1 MFLNTCIKIK
11 MKIRMDK
18 MKTAMIF
25 FLVIILTISLMGADL
40 ALASNNEL
48 TELEAQ
54 QLKILK
60 LSKVVEENPSTIE
73 IKEEIESY
81 KLGLELYQQS
91 NYQQAI
97 SELLKVKYSTL
108 NLPFYIK
115 SQLVLGDCYR
125 KMEDWDSAIEV
136 YKNLV
141 IDDPILTDYSLFFLA
156 ETYRLKGENR
166 ESMATYN
173 RVIENFPQSLIISEA
188 NYQIAQNYRELKDI
202 NSALIYYK
210 NILKD
215 SQDNQ
220 LKAEVLLELSEIYWQ
235 EKKYIDS
242 LNCLYE
248 ILDQGYRLKRNSEPE
263 ELLIRY
269 FDKIQEDLKEIEV
282 PYQIMVKCAD
292 ILFKYRQYNLAED
305 LYKEVIETFPEGPDI
320 AEVYYKRARSLYYKK
335 EYKEAVNQCE
345 EIIAKFPPGE
355 IVIKANYLGGNSL
368 RTLGEGYLAI
378 DKYEKIIGQY
388 PESYYARQSYL
399 RLAESYFQLKETEK
413 GISLWRELISKYPNS
428 DESMTSLW
436 DLARYYTNNNADSQ
450 ALDYYRELSERFSKS
465 RLGDDALY
473 WRGKTLQKTGLEDE
487 ANSIYEKLLKD
498 YPLSYYAERIIE
510 QREDVNYRLLLPVVF
525 ISKEKDFTNLEGFLK
540 KYDKIEEKGQL
551 SLLKAELF
559 GEVSFY
565 KEAIIELIE
574 ALNYNPGNIFLL
586 FRLSDLYQKNKDY
599 YSSLNYS
606 EIIFSYLQDNYPLEE
621 LPLELWKHLYP
632 AYFEDI
638 IREHALKYE
647 IDPLLALAMIRE
659 ESRFNAWNESVAGAR
674 GLMQII
680 FSTGEWI
687 AQKLNFENFNDE
699 MLFSPEVNIN
709 LGCWYIGYLKERFL
723 DDPIL
728 IISGYN
734 AGPGTTSKWLEQYD
748 RADLDNFVENIP
760 YPETRE
766 HIKKVMKSYQ
776 MYKRLAQVLSEE

>member
-1 MFLNTCIKIK
+1 
-11 MKIRMDK
+11 

-25 FLVIILTISLMGADL
+25 FLIIILAISLFGADI
-40 ALASNNEL
+40 ALADNNVL

-60 LSKVVEENPSTIE
+60 LSKVVEGQPSTIKL
-73 IKEEIESY
+73 KEDIERY
-81 KLGLELYQQS
+81 KIGLELYQQS

-97 SELLKVKYSTL
+97 SELQKVKYSTL
-108 NLPFYIK
+108 NLPLYIK
-115 SQLVLGDCYR
+115 SQYLLGDCYR
-125 KMEDWDSAIEV
+125 KIEDWDRAIEI
-136 YKNLV
+136 YKDLV
-141 IDDPILTDYSLFFLA
+141 VDDPILTDYSLFFLA

-166 ESMATYN
+166 ESTATYK
-173 RVIENFPQSLIISEA
+173 RIIENFPQSLIISEA

-210 NILKD
+210 NILED
-215 SQDNQ
+215 SQDNH
-220 LKAEVLLELSEIYWQ
+220 LKAKVLLELSEIYWQ
-235 EKKYIDS
+235 EEKYIDS

-248 ILDQGYRLKRNSEPE
+248 ILDEGYRLKRNSEPE

-269 FDKIQEDLKEIEV
+269 FYMIQEDLKDIKV
-282 PYQIMVKCAD
+282 PYHIMVKCAD

-305 LYKEVIETFPEGPDI
+305 LYKEVIETFPEALDI
-320 AEVYYKRARSLYYKK
+320 AEVYYKMARTLYYKK

-355 IVIKANYLGGNSL
+355 ITIKANYLGGNSL
-368 RTLGEGYLAI
+368 LASGELYFAL
-378 DKYEKIIGQY
+378 DKYKKIIEQY
-388 PESYYARQSYL
+388 PETYYARESYL
-399 RLAESYFQLKETEK
+399 RMAECYFQLGEPEK
-413 GISLWRELISKYPNS
+413 GISQWRQLTDRYPNS
-428 DESMTSLW
+428 DQAMTTWWNLG
-436 DLARYYTNNNADSQ
+436 RYYTKNNKGPE
-450 ALDYYRELSERFSKS
+450 ALEAYRALSERFSKS
-465 RLGDDALY
+465 SLGDDALY
-473 WRGKTLQKTGLEDE
+473 WRGKTLQKMGLEDE

-510 QREDVNYRLLLPVVF
+510 QREDVNYRWLLPVVS
-525 ISKEKDFTNLEGFLK
+525 ISKEKDFTNLEGFLD
-540 KYDKIEEKGQL
+540 KYDKINEKGQL
-551 SLLKAELF
+551 LLLKAELF

-565 KEAIIELIE
+565 KEAIIELTG

-599 YSSLNYS
+599 YDSLNYT
-606 EIIFSYLQDNYPLEE
+606 EIIFNYLQDNYPLEE
-621 LPLELWKHLYP
+621 LPLELWEHLYP
-632 AYFEDI
+632 AYFEDM
-638 IREHALKYE
+638 IREYALKYK

-687 AQKLNFENFNDE
+687 AQKLNFEDFNDE

-709 LGCWYIGYLKERFL
+709 LGCWYINYLKERFL
-723 DDPIL
+723 NDPIL

-734 AGPGTTSKWLEQYD
+734 AGPGTTSKWLKQYN
-748 RADLDNFVENIP
+748 RSDLDNFVENIP
-760 YPETRE
+760 YSETRE

>member
-1 MFLNTCIKIK
+1 
-11 MKIRMDK
+11 

-25 FLVIILTISLMGADL
+25 FLIIISAISLFGTDI
-40 ALASNNEL
+40 ASAVNNEL
-48 TELEAQ
+48 TELEVQ

-60 LSKVVEENPSTIE
+60 LSKVVEEQPSN
-73 IKEEIESY
+73 IKLKEDIKNY
-81 KLGLELYQQS
+81 KVGLELYQQS
-91 NYQQAI
+91 DYQQAI

-115 SQLVLGDCYR
+115 SQLILGDCY
-125 KMEDWDSAIEV
+125 KKIEDWDSAIEV

-156 ETYRLKGENR
+156 ETYRFKGENR
-166 ESMATYN
+166 ESIAAYKRM
-173 RVIENFPQSLIISEA
+173 IENFPQNLIISEA

-215 SQDNQ
+215 SQDDQ
-220 LKAEVLLELSEIYWQ
+220 LKGKVLLELSEVYWQ

-248 ILDQGYRLKRNSEPE
+248 ILDEGYRLKRNSEPE

-269 FDKIQEDLKEIEV
+269 FYKIQEDLKVIEV
-282 PYQIMVKCAD
+282 PYHIVVKCAD
-292 ILFKYRQYNLAED
+292 VLFKYRQYNLAED
-305 LYKEVIETFPEGPDI
+305 LYKEVIKTFPKAADI
-320 AEVYYKRARSLYYKK
+320 AEIYYKRARALYYKK
-335 EYKEAVNQCE
+335 EYREAVNQCE
-345 EIIAKFPPGE
+345 EIIAKFPPSE
-355 IVIKANYLGGNSL
+355 ITIKANYFGGNSL
-368 RTLGEGYLAI
+368 SALGERYLAI

-388 PESYYARQSYL
+388 PETYYARESYL
-399 RLAESYFQLKETEK
+399 RMAECYFQLGEPEK
-413 GISLWRELISKYPNS
+413 GISQWRQLIDRYPNS
-428 DESMTSLW
+428 DQAMTTWWNLG
-436 DLARYYTNNNADSQ
+436 RYYTKNNKDPE
-450 ALDYYRELSERFSKS
+450 ALEAYRALSERFSKS

-473 WRGKTLQKTGLEDE
+473 WRGKTLQKMGLEDE

-510 QREDVNYRLLLPVVF
+510 QREEVNYRWLLPVVS
-525 ISKEKDFTNLEGFLK
+525 ISKENDFTNLEGFLD
-540 KYDKIEEKGQL
+540 KYDKINEKGQL
-551 SLLKAELF
+551 FLLKAELF

-565 KEAIIELIE
+565 KEAIIELKG

-606 EIIFSYLQDNYPLEE
+606 EIIFNYLQDNYPLEE
-621 LPLELWKHLYP
+621 LPLELWEHLYP
-632 AYFEDI
+632 AYFEDM

-687 AQKLNFENFNDE
+687 AQKLNFEDFNDE

-723 DDPIL
+723 NDPIL

-734 AGPGTTSKWLEQYD
+734 AGPGTTSKWLEQYN
-748 RADLDNFVENIP
+748 RSDLDNFVENIP
-760 YPETRE
+760 YSETRE

>member
-1 MFLNTCIKIK
+1 
-11 MKIRMDK
+11 

-25 FLVIILTISLMGADL
+25 FLIIISTISLFGIDI
-40 ALASNNEL
+40 ASAVNNEL
-48 TELEAQ
+48 TELEVQ

-60 LSKVVEENPSTIE
+60 LSKVVEEQPSN
-73 IKEEIESY
+73 IKLKEDIKNY
-81 KLGLELYQQS
+81 KVGLELYQQS
-91 NYQQAI
+91 DYQQAI

-115 SQLVLGDCYR
+115 SQLILGDCYR
-125 KMEDWDSAIEV
+125 KIEDWDSAIEV
-136 YKNLV
+136 YKNLA

-156 ETYRLKGENR
+156 ETYRFKGENR
-166 ESMATYN
+166 ESIVAYKRM
-173 RVIENFPQSLIISEA
+173 IENFPQNLIISEA

-215 SQDNQ
+215 SKDDQ
-220 LKAEVLLELSEIYWQ
+220 LKGKVLLELSEIYWQ

-248 ILDQGYRLKRNSEPE
+248 ILNEGYRLKRNSEPE

-269 FDKIQEDLKEIEV
+269 FYKIQEDLKEIEV
-282 PYQIMVKCAD
+282 PYHIVVKCAD
-292 ILFKYRQYNLAED
+292 VLFKYRQYNLAED
-305 LYKEVIETFPEGPDI
+305 LYKEVIKTFPKAADI
-320 AEVYYKRARSLYYKK
+320 AETYYKRARALYYKK

-345 EIIAKFPPGE
+345 EIIAKFPPSE
-355 IVIKANYLGGNSL
+355 ITIKANYFGGNSL
-368 RTLGEGYLAI
+368 SALGERYLAI

-388 PESYYARQSYL
+388 PETYYARESYL
-399 RLAESYFQLKETEK
+399 RMVECYFQLGEPEK
-413 GISLWRELISKYPNS
+413 GISQWRQLIDRYPNS
-428 DESMTSLW
+428 DQAMTTWWNLG
-436 DLARYYTNNNADSQ
+436 RYYTKNNKDPE
-450 ALDYYRELSERFSKS
+450 ALEAYRALSERFSKS

-473 WRGKTLQKTGLEDE
+473 WRGKTLQKMGLEDE
-487 ANSIYEKLLKD
+487 ANFIYEKLLKD

-510 QREDVNYRLLLPVVF
+510 QRDDVNYRWLLPVVS
-525 ISKEKDFTNLEGFLK
+525 ISKENDFTNLEGFLDK
-540 KYDKIEEKGQL
+540 CDKINEKGQL
-551 SLLKAELF
+551 FLLKAELF

-565 KEAIIELIE
+565 KEAIIELKG

-606 EIIFSYLQDNYPLEE
+606 EIIFNYLQDNYPLEE
-621 LPLELWKHLYP
+621 LPLELWEHLYP
-632 AYFEDI
+632 AYFEDM

-687 AQKLNFENFNDE
+687 AQKLNFEDFNNE
-699 MLFSPEVNIN
+699 MLFDPEINID
-709 LGCWYIGYLKERFL
+709 LGCWYIGYLKERFSNDL
-723 DDPIL
+723 IL

-734 AGPGTTSKWLEQYD
+734 AGPGTTSKWLQQYS
-748 RADLDNFVENIP
+748 RSDLDNFVENIP
-760 YPETRE
+760 YSETRE

-776 MYKRLAQVLSEE
+776 MYKRLAQVLSEV

>member
-1 MFLNTCIKIK
+1 
-11 MKIRMDK
+11 
-18 MKTAMIF
+18 MKTVILF
-25 FLVIILTISLMGADL
+25 FLIIISAISLFGTDI
-40 ALASNNEL
+40 ASAVNNEL
-48 TELEAQ
+48 TELEVQ
-54 QLKILK
+54 QIEILK
-60 LSKVVEENPSTIE
+60 LSQVIEEQPSNIKLKEDIKNYKV
-73 IKEEIESY
+73 
-81 KLGLELYQQS
+81 GLELYQQS
-91 NYQQAI
+91 DYQQAI
-97 SELLKVKYSTL
+97 SELLKIKYSTL

-115 SQLVLGDCYR
+115 SQLILGDCYR
-125 KMEDWDSAIEV
+125 KIEDWDSAIEV

-141 IDDPILTDYSLFFLA
+141 IDDTILTDYSLFFLA

-166 ESMATYN
+166 ESIAAYK
-173 RVIENFPQSLIISEA
+173 RIIENFPQNLIISEA

-215 SQDNQ
+215 SQDDQ
-220 LKAEVLLELSEIYWQ
+220 LKGKVLLELSEIYWQ

-248 ILDQGYRLKRNSEPE
+248 ILDEGYRLKRNSEPE

-269 FDKIQEDLKEIEV
+269 FYKIQEDLKEIEV
-282 PYQIMVKCAD
+282 PYHIMVKCAD
-292 ILFKYRQYNLAED
+292 ALFKYRQYNLAED
-305 LYKEVIETFPEGPDI
+305 LYKEVIKTFPKAADI
-320 AEVYYKRARSLYYKK
+320 AEIYYKRARALYYEK

-345 EIIAKFPPGE
+345 EMIAKFPPSE
-355 IVIKANYLGGNSL
+355 ITIKANYLGGNSL
-368 RTLGEGYLAI
+368 SALGERYLAI

-450 ALDYYRELSERFSKS
+450 ALDYYRELSERFSQS
-465 RLGDDALY
+465 NLGDDALY
-473 WRGKTLQKTGLEDE
+473 WRGKILESIGSDE
-487 ANSIYEKLLKD
+487 EAKIVYEKLIRE
-498 YPLSYYAERIIE
+498 YPLSYYTERITE
-510 QREDVNYRLLLPVVF
+510 QRSDISFIWPVFVSETEDF
-525 ISKEKDFTNLEGFLK
+525 IDLEEFFK
-540 KYDKIEEKGQL
+540 KYDKIEGKGQL

-565 KEAIIELIE
+565 KEAIIELKG

-586 FRLSDLYQKNKDY
+586 FKLSDVYKKNKDY
-599 YSSLNYS
+599 YDSLNYM
-606 EIIFSYLQDNYPLEE
+606 EIIFNYLEDNHQLED
-621 LPLELWKHLYP
+621 LPLELWQSLYP
-632 AYFEDI
+632 AYFEDM
-638 IREHALKYE
+638 IREYALKYE

-687 AQKLNFENFNDE
+687 AQKLNFEDFNDE

-723 DDPIL
+723 NDPIL

-734 AGPGTTSKWLEQYD
+734 AGPGTTSKWIKQYD
-748 RADLDNFVENIP
+748 RSDLDNFVENIP
-760 YPETRE
+760 YSETRE

-776 MYKRLAQVLSEE
+776 MYKRLAQVLSEG

>member
-1 MFLNTCIKIK
+1 
-11 MKIRMDK
+11 MKIRVDK
-18 MKTAMIF
+18 MKTSMIF
-25 FLVIILTISLMGADL
+25 FLIMTLAISLFGADI
-40 ALASNNEL
+40 ALAGNNEL

-60 LSKVVEENPSTIE
+60 LSKVVEGQPSNIKLKEDIEN
-73 IKEEIESY
+73 Y
-81 KLGLELYQQS
+81 KAGLELYQQS
-91 NYQQAI
+91 KYQQAI

-115 SQLVLGDCYR
+115 SQLILGDCYR
-125 KMEDWDSAIEV
+125 KMENWDRAIEV

-156 ETYRLKGENR
+156 ETYRFKGENR
-166 ESMATYN
+166 ESIAAYK
-173 RVIENFPQSLIISEA
+173 RIIENFPQSLIIPEA

-210 NILKD
+210 NILTD
-215 SQDNQ
+215 SQDDQ
-220 LKAEVLLELSEIYWQ
+220 LKANVLLELSEIYWQ

-248 ILDQGYRLKRNSEPE
+248 ILGEGYRLKRNSEPE

-282 PYQIMVKCAD
+282 PYHIIVKCAD
-292 ILFKYRQYNLAED
+292 VLFKYRQYNLAED
-305 LYKEVIETFPEGPDI
+305 LYKEVIKTFPKAVDI
-320 AEVYYKRARSLYYKK
+320 AEIYYKRARALYYKK

-345 EIIAKFPPGE
+345 EIIAKFPPSE
-355 IVIKANYLGGNSL
+355 ITIKANYFGGNSL
-368 RTLGEGYLAI
+368 SALGERYLAI

-388 PESYYARQSYL
+388 PETYYARESYL
-399 RLAESYFQLKETEK
+399 RMAECYFQLGEPEK
-413 GISLWRELISKYPNS
+413 GISQWRQLIDRYPNS
-428 DESMTSLW
+428 DQAMTTWWNLG
-436 DLARYYTNNNADSQ
+436 RYYTKNNKDPE
-450 ALDYYRELSERFSKS
+450 ALESYRALSERFSKS

-473 WRGKTLQKTGLEDE
+473 WRGKTLQKMGLEDE

-510 QREDVNYRLLLPVVF
+510 QREDVNYRWLLPVVS
-525 ISKEKDFTNLEGFLK
+525 ISKENDFTNLEGFLD
-540 KYDKIEEKGQL
+540 KYDKINEKGQL
-551 SLLKAELF
+551 FLLKAELF

-565 KEAIIELIE
+565 KEAIIELKG

-606 EIIFSYLQDNYPLEE
+606 EIIFNYLQDNYPLEE
-621 LPLELWKHLYP
+621 LPLELWEHLYP
-632 AYFEDI
+632 AYFEDM

-687 AQKLNFENFNDE
+687 AQKLNFEDFNNE
-699 MLFSPEVNIN
+699 MLFDPEINID
-709 LGCWYIGYLKERFL
+709 LGCWYIGYLKERFSNDL
-723 DDPIL
+723 IL

-734 AGPGTTSKWLEQYD
+734 AGPGTTSKWLQQYS
-748 RADLDNFVENIP
+748 RSDLDNFVENIP
-760 YPETRE
+760 YSETRE

-776 MYKRLAQVLSEE
+776 MYKRLAQVLSEV